1 MPASI
6 FFTFLFSFLLSL
18 ALIQAHSKH
27 TELITRFYSMFI
39 RFSSEFLLFDKVK
52 HQNHLISA
60 ISNLQLVSFKK
71 R

>member
-1 MPASI
+1 
-6 FFTFLFSFLLSL
+6 
-18 ALIQAHSKH
+18 
-27 TELITRFYSMFI
+27 MFI

-71 R
+71 YKVRFIQIEQTETITSYAFRPESRVKK

>member
-1 MPASI
+1 
-6 FFTFLFSFLLSL
+6 
-18 ALIQAHSKH
+18 
-27 TELITRFYSMFI
+27 MFI

-71 R
+71 GKVRLIQIKQTETITSYAFRPDSRVK